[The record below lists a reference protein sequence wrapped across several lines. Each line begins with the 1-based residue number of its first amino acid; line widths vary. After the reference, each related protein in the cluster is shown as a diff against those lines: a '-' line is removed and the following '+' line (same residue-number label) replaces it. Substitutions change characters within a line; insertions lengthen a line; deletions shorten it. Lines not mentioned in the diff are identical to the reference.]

1 MKKIIPPILLLILVP
16 AVAFAQV
23 EFDRTLPDSISWGV
37 CFSILLLIM
46 GYRFSEGPA
55 ALIGSIILGYWGF
68 QAWEIFHEKHMFTP
82 KAVHQTHVLTILVI
96 LVFAFLSFLSLCKRR
111 RD

>member
-1 MKKIIPPILLLILVP
+1 MRSIITPLLFLTLLP
-16 AVAFAQV
+16 AMAFAQV
-23 EFDRTLPDSISWGV
+23 EYDHTLPDSIGWGV

-55 ALIGSIILGYWGF
+55 ALIGAIILGYWGF
-68 QAWEIFHEKHMFTP
+68 QAWEIFNEKPMFV
-82 KAVHQTHVLTILVI
+82 ARQVYQTQVLTTLVI
-96 LVFAFLSFLSLCKRR
+96 LVFAFLSFLSLCKRK